1 MKRLVIASV
10 AFGLVCA
17 SGASIA
23 QHQSQTSNLQDVT
36 VTAAGQYETY
46 VVNLKAGYGLEV
58 RVGNTHRQYVQA
70 QRSAARSETLRMQGM
85 APSPMVAVAA
95 DNSSGPGLARQ
106 IQLLDNM
113 QNTLAI
119 VNVYC
124 KHAVKTGKRCLLV
137 PTLDSTDAYGPS
149 LASVATESSS
159 LAQVK

>member
-1 MKRLVIASV
+1 
-10 AFGLVCA
+10 
-17 SGASIA
+17 
-23 QHQSQTSNLQDVT
+23 
-36 VTAAGQYETY
+36 
-46 VVNLKAGYGLEV
+46 
-58 RVGNTHRQYVQA
+58 
-70 QRSAARSETLRMQGM
+70 
-85 APSPMVAVAA
+85 MVAVAA